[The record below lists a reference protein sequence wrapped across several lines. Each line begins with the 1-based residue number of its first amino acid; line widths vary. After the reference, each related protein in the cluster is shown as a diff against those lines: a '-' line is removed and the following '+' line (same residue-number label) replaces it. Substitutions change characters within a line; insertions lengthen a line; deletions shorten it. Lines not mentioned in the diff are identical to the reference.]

1 MRKWV
6 FTAVLALACYSVPA
20 HADDDRSCAIV
31 AAAAQLSGK
40 TNCREG
46 DIATISGMST
56 KDLPVAVARY
66 CDFWG
71 QIVVLPDVGVTD
83 ASGHIVLCKYHQRE
97 AAPAQP

>member
-6 FTAVLALACYSVPA
+6 FTAVLALVCYSVPS
-20 HADDDRSCAIV
+20 HADDDQSCAIV
-31 AAAAQLSGK
+31 AAAAQLAGK